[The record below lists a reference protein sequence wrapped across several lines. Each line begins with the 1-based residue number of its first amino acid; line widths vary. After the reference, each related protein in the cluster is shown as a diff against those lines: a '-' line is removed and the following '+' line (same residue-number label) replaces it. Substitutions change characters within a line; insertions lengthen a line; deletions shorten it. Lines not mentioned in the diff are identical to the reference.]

1 MSDDSLFCVNAKGEI
16 SCSRHPDSWDSQCGG
31 CEFASAMER
40 GRQKGLAKV
49 RQLAFTYLQDGLT
62 PEEAAAKA
70 KENYYRLAELI

>member
-1 MSDDSLFCVNAKGEI
+1 
-16 SCSRHPDSWDSQCGG
+16 
-31 CEFASAMER
+31 MER